1 MGTCYSNNDT
11 KIRKVNSNKPKR
23 TTSCLGSLCNDS
35 ANVEESQNKFQ
46 SQMVPNNIPKIK
58 STYNIYHKTDK
69 LNNDLNEL
77 IEKYNYKLK
86 IKKRNYVQL
95 YNIFMNYIYDFTK
108 SNFVI
113 CDTREELR
121 ERNQIFLK
129 KFHQINYTL
138 KEIETMTDERLI
150 RFSNFLNNKNIIFIL
165 KDESSINILEQ
176 YIIFFIANINESHFM
191 LKNIY
196 ILSEYIKEYNKDNIS
211 NIAYL
216 ENLYYFIDEDIIYN
230 YSPKILINSNDIK
243 SSSLNYNNPNSNN
256 AYVFINKYSHAA
268 NINQD
273 KKDNNNKIINKFD
286 INYICNKN
294 TEEPDT
300 FLNFVSKFNIY
311 YILNFI
317 LLNEDIN
324 KKNIKYITHSEAKRN
339 KVEKEEKKSL
349 IKQKNVSIPKNMA
362 FEEFY
367 KIIKNEFLSILE
379 EFKNQIEE
387 NNCVLIQF
395 DDSIDISL
403 KYKLIYII
411 IFRLTGLTFDEIFNY
426 LICNFYDIE
435 NELLCESKKEEIINL
450 LV

>member
-1 MGTCYSNNDT
+1 
-11 KIRKVNSNKPKR
+11 
-23 TTSCLGSLCNDS
+23 
-35 ANVEESQNKFQ
+35 
-46 SQMVPNNIPKIK
+46 
-58 STYNIYHKTDK
+58 
-69 LNNDLNEL
+69 
-77 IEKYNYKLK
+77 
-86 IKKRNYVQL
+86 
-95 YNIFMNYIYDFTK
+95 MNYIYDFTK

-256 AYVFINKYSHAA
+256 AYVFINKYSHVA
-268 NINQD
+268 NTNQD

-317 LLNEDIN
+317 VLNEDIN

-349 IKQKNVSIPKNMA
+349 IKQKNVSIPKNMS

-395 DDSIDISL
+395 DDSLDISL
-403 KYKLIYII
+403 QYKLIYII